1 LSQKRS
7 LLLVTTQLDPE
18 PRFLRLSSSDTHR
31 DQETVPGP
39 TSREAGRAAAGAPR
53 ADRNIRA
60 LRGTPRSTGLGQLRG
75 RKKVADAVRDLPLS
89 PPTSAASSASQS
101 RVTIV
106 PVAGLPIAAAALAFL
121 VAAIV
126 GNWLWALD
134 FIHVAGGGL
143 WTGIDLFVGL
153 VIGPI
158 IGRMSVPARVEFSM
172 RFMPKMVL
180 LMPTLVVLT
189 LASGLQLAR
198 NLGDLAV
205 PYPNHWWLVA
215 SLIVVGVMAVIALG
229 LLEPANLAVL
239 FELKKP
245 RPNGL
250 LIAKLM
256 RRFIY
261 TAGITGLMQIAIL
274 ITMTRIATW

>member
-1 LSQKRS
+1 
-7 LLLVTTQLDPE
+7 
-18 PRFLRLSSSDTHR
+18 
-31 DQETVPGP
+31 
-39 TSREAGRAAAGAPR
+39 
-53 ADRNIRA
+53 
-60 LRGTPRSTGLGQLRG
+60 
-75 RKKVADAVRDLPLS
+75 VADAIRE
-89 PPTSAASSASQS
+89 TRHSSASATVAGS
-101 RVTIV
+101 ASPARVTVVPIV
-106 PVAGLPIAAAALAFL
+106 GLPIVAAALTFM

-158 IGRMSVPARVEFSM
+158 IGRMSVPARVEFSA

-180 LMPTLVVLT
+180 IMPTLVVLT

-198 NLGDLAV
+198 ELGDLAV
-205 PYPNHWWLVA
+205 PYPQHWWLVA
-215 SLIVVGVMAVIALG
+215 SFVVVGVMAVIALG

-245 RPNGL
+245 KPNGL

-261 TAGITGLMQIAIL
+261 TAGITGAMQIATLVI
-274 ITMTRIATW
+274 MSRIATW

>member
-1 LSQKRS
+1 
-7 LLLVTTQLDPE
+7 
-18 PRFLRLSSSDTHR
+18 
-31 DQETVPGP
+31 
-39 TSREAGRAAAGAPR
+39 
-53 ADRNIRA
+53 
-60 LRGTPRSTGLGQLRG
+60 
-75 RKKVADAVRDLPLS
+75 VADAVRDLPLS

-106 PVAGLPIAAAALAFL
+106 PVAGLPIVAAALAFL

-198 NLGDLAV
+198 NLGNLAV

-215 SLIVVGVMAVIALG
+215 SFIVVGVMAVIALG

>member
-1 LSQKRS
+1 M
-7 LLLVTTQLDPE
+7 
-18 PRFLRLSSSDTHR
+18 
-31 DQETVPGP
+31 
-39 TSREAGRAAAGAPR
+39 
-53 ADRNIRA
+53 
-60 LRGTPRSTGLGQLRG
+60 
-75 RKKVADAVRDLPLS
+75 ADAVRDLPLS

-106 PVAGLPIAAAALAFL
+106 PVAGLPIVAAALAFL

-180 LMPTLVVLT
+180 IMPTLVVLT

>member
-1 LSQKRS
+1 M
-7 LLLVTTQLDPE
+7 
-18 PRFLRLSSSDTHR
+18 
-31 DQETVPGP
+31 
-39 TSREAGRAAAGAPR
+39 
-53 ADRNIRA
+53 
-60 LRGTPRSTGLGQLRG
+60 
-75 RKKVADAVRDLPLS
+75 ADAVRDLPLS

-106 PVAGLPIAAAALAFL
+106 PVAGLPIVAAALAFL
-121 VAAIV
+121 VTAIV

-180 LMPTLVVLT
+180 IMPTLVVLT

>member
-1 LSQKRS
+1 M
-7 LLLVTTQLDPE
+7 
-18 PRFLRLSSSDTHR
+18 
-31 DQETVPGP
+31 
-39 TSREAGRAAAGAPR
+39 
-53 ADRNIRA
+53 
-60 LRGTPRSTGLGQLRG
+60 
-75 RKKVADAVRDLPLS
+75 ADAVRDLPLS

-106 PVAGLPIAAAALAFL
+106 PVAGLPIVAAALAFL

-215 SLIVVGVMAVIALG
+215 SFIVVGVMAVIALG

>member
-1 LSQKRS
+1 
-7 LLLVTTQLDPE
+7 
-18 PRFLRLSSSDTHR
+18 
-31 DQETVPGP
+31 
-39 TSREAGRAAAGAPR
+39 
-53 ADRNIRA
+53 
-60 LRGTPRSTGLGQLRG
+60 
-75 RKKVADAVRDLPLS
+75 
-89 PPTSAASSASQS
+89 
-101 RVTIV
+101 
-106 PVAGLPIAAAALAFL
+106 
-121 VAAIV
+121 
-126 GNWLWALD
+126 
-134 FIHVAGGGL
+134 
-143 WTGIDLFVGL
+143 
-153 VIGPI
+153 
-158 IGRMSVPARVEFSM
+158 MSVPARVEFSM

-180 LMPTLVVLT
+180 IMPTLVVLT

-198 NLGDLAV
+198 NLGNLAV

-215 SLIVVGVMAVIALG
+215 SFIVVGVMAVIALG